1 MTELIELE
9 IYQGVGSTSLKKTV
23 SINPEYIAYI
33 EEDGDH
39 ALVHMSTKS
48 ILHTVATRDS
58 ILRLITKA
66 KFGDQAYIK

>member
-1 MTELIELE
+1 MTELVELE
-9 IYQGVGSTSLKKTV
+9 IYQGLGSATLKKKV

-48 ILHTVATRDS
+48 VLHTVESRDTV
-58 ILRLITKA
+58 LRLITKA
-66 KFGDQAYIK
+66 KFGDHAYIK